1 MATLVSE
8 VLNIA
13 NGKQNVDV
21 WFDDGIWYI
30 DPTPEMLDS
39 MAYGKFSVESAARA
53 IADQLGSNRDEV
65 LNMLRQHYAKTGRK
79 V

>member
-1 MATLVSE
+1 LKIT
-8 VLNIA
+8 

-30 DPTPEMLDS
+30 DPTPGMLDS
-39 MAYGKFSVESAARA
+39 LAYGKFNVESAARA
-53 IADQLGSNRDEV
+53 ISDELRCDRNKV
-65 LNMLRQHYAKTGRK
+65 LDMLRQHYVKTVRK